1 MTKIGMII
9 SVVLAVLDY
18 LNFIDFSWFEIATP
32 FLIGLGIDI
41 FLTIIG
47 VLGVI
52 LLTAYENYKE
62 KKAKEYWLNKKKN
75 KDW

>member
-1 MTKIGMII
+1 MTQIGIII

-52 LLTAYENYKE
+52 LLTAYENDKE

>member
-1 MTKIGMII
+1 MSKIGMII